1 MNAIYV
7 ASLSDYNAG
16 RLHGKWIEIHGDA
29 DDVYDRIEAVL
40 KTSSQE
46 SAEEYAIHD
55 FEGFGGIELRET
67 ESVEDLVFIAE
78 ALDHYPAG
86 VVKYFHEKVSPEHL
100 AERCQDGYI
109 RTTEWNVDPE
119 SAVAEYALDYLTDHG
134 TEGVPQLWRDH
145 IEAVAQSLAVNW
157 INEGTVIPIYA
168 GAGTY
173 HLVRGC

>member
-16 RLHGKWIEIHGDA
+16 RHHGKWIEVHGDA
-29 DDVYDRIEAVL
+29 GDVYDQIEAVL

-67 ESVEDLVFIAE
+67 ESIEDLVFIAE
-78 ALDHYPAG
+78 ALDHYPAE
-86 VVKYFHEKVSPEHL
+86 VVKYFHEKVSAEDL
-100 AERCQDGYI
+100 AEKCQEGYI

-119 SAVAEYALDYLTDHG
+119 SAVAEYALDYLADG
-134 TEGVPQLWRDH
+134 IEGVPQLWRDH

-157 INEGTVIPIYA
+157 INDGAVIPIYA